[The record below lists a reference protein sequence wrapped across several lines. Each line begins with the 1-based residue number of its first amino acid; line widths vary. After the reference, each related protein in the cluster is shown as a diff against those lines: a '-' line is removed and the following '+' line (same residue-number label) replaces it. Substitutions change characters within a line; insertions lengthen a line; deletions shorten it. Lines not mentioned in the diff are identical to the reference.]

1 MEDYQVLVDDKQ
13 IKLYFERYHA
23 KEAGN
28 LFREP
33 KENNGRITQKEFWTL
48 RDNLFVIIE
57 LGNAHRSGVCSNILL
72 SEYNKR
78 ELKDKFWMIYVRHH
92 KTFYS
97 SDHAVVT
104 MIQDEMER
112 LETLFKLRKQ
122 TKMSVL
128 NVFVSWAGSKTAF
141 GSISTQLYS
150 LWQKIGIL
158 SKSGKNLC
166 CNIIRKS
173 ASTGAQGA
181 KNK

>member
-1 MEDYQVLVDDKQ
+1 
-13 IKLYFERYHA
+13 
-23 KEAGN
+23 
-28 LFREP
+28 
-33 KENNGRITQKEFWTL
+33 
-48 RDNLFVIIE
+48 
-57 LGNAHRSGVCSNILL
+57 
-72 SEYNKR
+72 
-78 ELKDKFWMIYVRHH
+78 MIYVRHH

-97 SDHAVVT
+97 SAHAVVT

-112 LETLFKLRKQ
+112 LETFFKLRKQ

-181 KNK
+181 KDKQAPQLANLLTRSLDTVKKHYCVRRKQLSAVSGLSAMREVVFKHGFSSTLGQLGEAPSVSVSSRKYWKQEEISELKKAFQDDL